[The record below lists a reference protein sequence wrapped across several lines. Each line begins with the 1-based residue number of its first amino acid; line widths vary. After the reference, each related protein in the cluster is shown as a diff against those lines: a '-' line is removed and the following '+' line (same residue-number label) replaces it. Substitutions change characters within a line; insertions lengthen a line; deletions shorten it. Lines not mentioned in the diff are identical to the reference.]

1 MQMLRAVIQPGGAG
15 EAEPYAIDCE
25 LEIWHVVSGALD
37 VTLHDATHRLG
48 AGDTLTFPG
57 REPHTWRN
65 AADGESVVIFTLI
78 PVAR

>member
-1 MQMLRAVIQPGGAG
+1 M
-15 EAEPYAIDCE
+15 
-25 LEIWHVVSGALD
+25 
-37 VTLHDATHRLG
+37 TLHDATHRLE